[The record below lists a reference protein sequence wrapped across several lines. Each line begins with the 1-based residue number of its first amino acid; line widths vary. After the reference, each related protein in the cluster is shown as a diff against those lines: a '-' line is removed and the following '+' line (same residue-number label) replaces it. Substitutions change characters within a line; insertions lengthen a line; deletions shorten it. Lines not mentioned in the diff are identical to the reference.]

1 MTIWGLPNSSSLK
14 IPNSLIRAQAE
25 FMPLMYG
32 DESVGV
38 VATGTAER
46 LHHRAAGGVGIVL
59 SEAPVSPATRLR
71 CSLDRA

>member
-38 VATGTAER
+38 VATGSLPYEKQSTLQRIER
-46 LHHRAAGGVGIVL
+46 MQPL
-59 SEAPVSPATRLR
+59 
-71 CSLDRA
+71 